1 MSIFILFQFAQ
12 LIVPYLAIWQK
23 KGKKRKIKNGFTKK
37 PFFIFLKNHELLKL
51 LRLIV
56 WRWFS
61 YQQFNGTI
69 LLFCDDQH
77 PYRTL

>member
-1 MSIFILFQFAQ
+1 LGTKNKHFSLR
-12 LIVPYLAIWQK
+12 YLAK
-23 KGKKRKIKNGFTKK
+23 KGEKAKNKERFHEEAVLY
-37 PFFIFLKNHELLKL
+37 FLKNHELLKL